1 MSTYI
6 EVIGARHHNL
16 KNITVKIPR
25 RSFTVITGV
34 SGSGKSTLAFDIIF
48 VEGQRRYLESLPS
61 YIRQFLKLYEQPE
74 VDLVAGLPPTV
85 AIEQRTS
92 QAGPR
97 TTVGTLT
104 EIFHYLRLLYARA
117 SEPFCP
123 ECGEKLGF
131 AHLETILAKLLER
144 YTGKQALVLAPKVR
158 RRKGFHRP
166 VIERALKAGKALVRI
181 DGHLR
186 EIPPVPDL
194 SRYREHTIE
203 VVIGEV
209 VISKTAKGQLEVLLK
224 EAFSEGQGEAVLLVE
239 DEEIILNEKAFCE
252 RCRLSLPEPDPL
264 LFSFNTKAGACP
276 HCGGL
281 GRIDEKTC
289 SFCQGTRLNKTARA
303 FRLHGLDLG
312 SLGELSIKEA
322 IAFLEGLKFSG
333 KKEMIARPI
342 VREIVAKLGFL
353 AEVGLSYLS
362 LNRSGDTLSGG
373 EAQRVRLAAQ
383 LGSNLTGV
391 CYVLDEPTIGLHPRD
406 NALLVKALYRLKEKG
421 NTVIVVEHDEETMR
435 AADWIIDLGPGG
447 GKRGG
452 QVLFAGPFPEIFKVE
467 GSLTAK
473 ALKDPERYR
482 LTSRERKPSLFL
494 HLKGA
499 SARNLKN
506 IDVDIPLGALVVVTG
521 VSGAGKSSMVM
532 EVLFENLKRL
542 EKGLPLL
549 HLLELKGTENLR
561 RTVVVDHTPIGR
573 TPRSTPATYV
583 GIMDHIRKLFAATP
597 RARAKGFGASRFS
610 FNLSEGQCPHCK
622 GQGQLKVEMK
632 FLPEVYIPCSV
643 CRGARYNEETLTVR
657 YKGKNIAEVLSMT
670 MAEAYEFFKAVPNLA
685 EPLKTLCD
693 LGLDY
698 LTLGQPSPSLSG
710 GEAQRLK
717 LASEFIKG
725 KRGGTLFIL
734 DEPSTGLHPADV
746 KKLLNLFHGLI
757 EKGHTVLV
765 IEHNLEIIK
774 EADWVI
780 DLGPEGG
787 PRGGRL
793 LFSGPVKDLLKG
805 NTHTAYALKEF
816 LKISPS
822 PPVS

>member
-1 MSTYI
+1 MNYI
-6 EVIGARHHNL
+6 EVIGAKHHNL
-16 KNITVKIPR
+16 KDISVKIPR

-104 EIFHYLRLLYARA
+104 EVSHYLRLLYARVG
-117 SEPFCP
+117 EPFCP
-123 ECGEKLGF
+123 ECGERLGYTN
-131 AHLETILAKLLER
+131 LDTILANILER
-144 YTGKQALVLAPKVR
+144 YSGKKALVLAPKVR

-166 VIERALKAGKALVRI
+166 ILEKALKAGRTIVRI

-186 EIPPVPDL
+186 EIPPIPDL

-203 VVIGEV
+203 VVIGEIA
-209 VISKTAKGQLEVLLK
+209 ISLASKSQLENLFR
-224 EAFSEGQGEAVLLVE
+224 EAFAEGQGEALLLVE
-239 DEEIILNEKAFCE
+239 NEEIILNEKAFCKK
-252 RCRLSLPEPDPL
+252 CQLSLPEPDPL
-264 LFSFNTKAGACP
+264 LFSFNTRAGVCP

-281 GRIDEKTC
+281 GRIEENVC
-289 SFCQGTRLNKTARA
+289 PSCEGTRLNKTARA
-303 FRLHGLDLG
+303 FRINGLDIG
-312 SLGELSIKEA
+312 SLAELSVKEA
-322 IAFLEGLKFSG
+322 LSFMEGLKFSG
-333 KKEMIARPI
+333 KKKQIANPI
-342 VREIVAKLGFL
+342 IKEVLAKLGFL
-353 AEVGLSYLS
+353 VEVGLSYLS

-406 NALLVKALYRLKEKG
+406 NALLVKALYQLKEKG

-452 QVLFAGPFPEIFKVE
+452 QVLFQGPFSEILKVE
-467 GSLTAK
+467 ESLTAN
-473 ALKDPERYR
+473 ALKDPQRYK
-482 LTSRERKPSLFL
+482 LTSQARKPASFL
-494 HLKGA
+494 YLKGA
-499 SARNLKN
+499 SAHNLKN
-506 IDVDIPLGALVVVTG
+506 IDVDIPVGVLLVVTG
-521 VSGAGKSSMVM
+521 VSGAGKSSLVM

-542 EKGLPLL
+542 EKGQPLV
-549 HLLELKGTENLR
+549 HLRELRGAENIR
-561 RTVVVDHTPIGR
+561 RTVVVNHTPIGR

-597 RARAKGFGASRFS
+597 EARARGFDASRFS

-632 FLPEVYIPCSV
+632 FLPEVYMPCGV

-670 MAEAYEFFKAVPNLA
+670 MAEAYEFFKAVPSLA
-685 EPLKTLCD
+685 KPLKTLCD

-710 GEAQRLK
+710 GEAQRIK

-746 KKLLNLFHGLI
+746 KKLLNLFHGLV
-757 EKGHTVLV
+757 EKGNTVLV

-787 PRGGRL
+787 PEGGEIL
-793 LFSGPVKDLLKG
+793 YAGPVEGLLATD
-805 NTHTAYALKEF
+805 THTACALRDFFKAG
-816 LKISPS
+816 L
-822 PPVS
+822 